1 MNIFIKMVYK
11 FTIILTIINYY
22 SLFAITEL
30 NNFPSFLTC
39 PFLHSDSYT
48 SGLNFLSNTIKEQ
61 IKVKIEGNNR
71 CSSLFNSVAQNINTI
86 NTLFANQKNPI
97 LQEEIREEVLSKQL
111 LQLRLNQILQDPTDA
126 LYLDIEKRILDVE
139 SRLFQNEITKIHQS
153 IKV

>member
-1 MNIFIKMVYK
+1 MVYK

-71 CSSLFNSVAQNINTI
+71 CSSLFTSVAQNINTI

-111 LQLRLNQILQDPTDA
+111 LQLRLNQMLQDPTDA
-126 LYLDIEKRILDVE
+126 LYLDIP
-139 SRLFQNEITKIHQS
+139 F
-153 IKV
+153 